1 MKLSVTLPALALL
14 ALTAAAPAY
23 VATASNSVASNGAAS
38 NHAAVDGDDHE
49 ALEEA
54 METLKAGQRAVKKA
68 MGDPAANEAELMK
81 HLEAMEA
88 ATLTAIPLKAEAPDG
103 LAGKDLARWKV
114 GYRAEMV
121 KLLTQIL
128 AMQDATL
135 AGDAAALQKGYDALV
150 EVKKTGHEDFRVDD

>member
-23 VATASNSVASNGAAS
+23 VASPANTAAVV
-38 NHAAVDGDDHE
+38 VDGDDHE

-54 METLKAGQRAVKKA
+54 METLKAGQRAVKKG
-68 MGDPAANEAELMK
+68 MDDPAANEAELMK

-88 ATLTAIPLKAEAPDG
+88 ATLTAIPLHAEAPEG

-114 GYRAEMV
+114 GYRAELT

-135 AGDAAALQKGYDALV
+135 AGDAAALKKGYDALV
-150 EVKKTGHEDFRVDD
+150 EVKKSGHEDFRVDD